1 MSPRSFWIVL
11 LKLVGVWILF
21 HAFDVVPQFFLL
33 FYPASPSP
41 FRYEN
46 WEVILS
52 SLIILLV
59 YVAIIR
65 LLIFRPDQV
74 IDKLKLD
81 KRFEEEQFSLNI
93 HRSTVIAIAVII
105 VGALMI
111 MNTLPVFFREV
122 YFYYRS
128 QTFDKMGPG
137 ADLTSMFFDV
147 CKILVGYLL
156 VTNNRAVVNL
166 IEKTRREPTRPTG
179 YNPQANEETASK
191 EENEHL

>member
-21 HAFDVVPQFFLL
+21 HAFDVVPQFFVL
-33 FYPASPSP
+33 FYPAYPSP
-41 FRYEN
+41 LRYEN

-52 SLIILLV
+52 SLIIVLV

-65 LLIFRPDQV
+65 LLVFRPDVV

-81 KRFEEEQFSLNI
+81 KRFDEEQFSFNI
-93 HRSTVIAIAVII
+93 HRSTAIAIAVII

-111 MNTLPVFFREV
+111 MNNVPVFLRGV

-128 QTFDKMGPG
+128 QTIDRTGPSV
-137 ADLTSMFFDV
+137 DLTSMFFDF
-147 CKILVGYLL
+147 CQILTGHLL
-156 VTNNRAVVNL
+156 VVNNRQVVNF
-166 IEKTRREPTRPTG
+166 IEKTRRAPADVTADEPED
-179 YNPQANEETASK
+179 NEEADY
-191 EENEHL
+191 EENKKI